1 MINYNIIEQL
11 MPEGINYKI
20 IYKNKGQ
27 LDDILYKI
35 IFPDGMAGFLVFNP
49 EKFVPER
56 VRKGEY
62 HPTHKFTIGD
72 GASINHI
79 KTLLYEKLYTE
90 ELIELSCELEKI

>member
-20 IYKNKGQ
+20 IYKHKGQ

-35 IFPDGMAGFLVFNP
+35 IFPDGMAGF
-49 EKFVPER
+49 R

-62 HPTHKFTIGD
+62 HPTHNFTIGD